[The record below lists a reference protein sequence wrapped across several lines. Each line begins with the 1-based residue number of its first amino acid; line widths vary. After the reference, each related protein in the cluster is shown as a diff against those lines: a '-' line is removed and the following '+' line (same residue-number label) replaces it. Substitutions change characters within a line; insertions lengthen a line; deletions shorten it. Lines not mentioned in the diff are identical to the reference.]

1 MHRVEQLA
9 AGREIPLTQKE
20 NEAGLVGFYN
30 AQNTKRPPYVMLVP
44 LMEILAESL
53 KSTTASQKVIIEYEN
68 LTKNLAPEFELLTQT
83 KIKAIERLAGTR
95 VAEGVKKVRKG
106 DIVIEPGFDGVF
118 GVVKIWP
125 PSTSLRAA
133 EGKPPSS
140 LDKAVNKQEEQMT
153 LL

>member
-30 AQNTKRPPYVMLVP
+30 AKNTKRPPYVMLVP
-44 LMEILAESL
+44 LMEILSESL

-83 KIKAIERLAGTR
+83 KIEAIEKLAGSR

-125 PSTSLRAA
+125 AYAKASA
-133 EGKPPSS
+133 GKPYSN
-140 LDKAVNKQEEQMT
+140 LDKAVNKQEEQMS